1 MEYLDRIDDSGN
13 YKYKEYIALRNTFP
27 IIFYPMY
34 AFQGAIIAS
43 TFGELWW
50 TQHKAFYLDDL
61 KRKKKK
67 EERRLK
73 LAMKHKDL
81 ERAKNERIEEE
92 MVRQRM
98 GVLFYLTPWR
108 RALERQRMARIAA
121 WEDELDRMIDDV
133 GMQSEKI
140 VKLAALSKAKS
151 DHSFSSRDLSV

>member
-61 KRKKKK
+61 QRKKKK
-67 EERRLK
+67 EEKRLK
-73 LAMKHKDL
+73 LALKNK
-81 ERAKNERIEEE
+81 ERQRIKNEQIEEE

-98 GVLFYLTPWR
+98 GVLFYLMPWR

-121 WEDELDRMIDDV
+121 WEDELDRMIDDMGV
-133 GMQSEKI
+133 QSEKI
-140 VKLAALSKAKS
+140 VRLAALSKAKS